1 MTFSSLTTGRAPLA
15 DFNRWVD
22 SLMANYKK
30 EIERSVPVAK
40 ESSWISHT
48 VQKEAIQNSSDALDK
63 DSADKW
69 CVTLEMDDNL
79 PPKFVAIIDQGTCGL
94 TGRAIVSKD
103 ELDEM
108 EEKEPEKYQQERWAR
123 FEALSFPNIDPIGKG
138 SKGQGKWTFI
148 GASEEKTI
156 VYDTLRKDARY
167 RVGGWFGDKQLFQD
181 PPEGYFAEELIKKE
195 FGLKPLERIGT
206 RIIIK
211 MPKKE
216 LWEGFLPIL
225 DSPIAK
231 YIGETWWELLKSGAV
246 IFAKWREYIV
256 KIGSPPYYTDDFIQK
271 NKEETWVVNDCGLN
285 WPKNPKARVKELVII
300 RSKAVIPEGFRGIAI
315 QRGGMKI
322 RNFDVTTENPAIT
335 PEIAESIY
343 GWIVFNEEGE
353 KELRTIE
360 DTTHYDFSSS
370 LGTFGFHVFGKN
382 GWLIQEVRKFAEKE
396 LGLGPEDKKKSGR
409 SDVLAVNKLNR
420 FASKH
425 NLGEKGRHVLPTTG
439 KKPAKLEEEI
449 RIKMP
454 KPVFPHL
461 ETRRVE
467 YGEAVTGI
475 TVSIVNDTSVLRK
488 IKLLLTLKT
497 VSRKG
502 IPERVLKQ
510 FVEKELAVA
519 AAGESETFG
528 PFQVVFD
535 KHKFKDGTYAVE
547 AEIVLLEGDVLDEKF
562 GKGMVLDQDREL
574 IYLNEDPPTG
584 KGLFEFIDRI
594 PFKDFDKT
602 LQYRVEEKDDRYR
615 IQINILHPAYVHVE
629 EVDALLSEHKYYNKI
644 DFPNPLLDYE
654 IEIGAEA
661 IAHHDLRKEANLIRD
676 GKAKKS
682 FVEQRDKDEKAF
694 FIKVMDQASRI
705 AQEIRYEIL

>member
-30 EIERSVPVAK
+30 EIERNVPITK
-40 ESSWISHT
+40 EPTWVSHA
-48 VQKEAIQNSSDALDK
+48 VQKEAIQNSSDALDTG
-63 DSADKW
+63 SADKW
-69 CVTLEMDDNL
+69 CVIFEMDDSL
-79 PPKFVAIIDQGTCGL
+79 PPKYIAIIDQGTCGL
-94 TGRAIVSKD
+94 TGRTIVLKE

-108 EEKEPEKYQQERWAR
+108 EEKEPQKYQEERWAR
-123 FEALSFPNIDPIGKG
+123 FEALSFPNIDPVGKG

-148 GASEEKTI
+148 GASEEKSI
-156 VYDTLRKDARY
+156 VYDTLRKDAKY
-167 RVGGWFGDKQLFQD
+167 RVGGWFGDKQLLQD

-231 YIGETWWELLKSGAV
+231 YIGETWWELLKNGAS
-246 IFAKWREYIV
+246 ILAKWRGHVV
-256 KIGSPPYYTDDFIQK
+256 KIEVPQYYTDSFVQK
-271 NKEETWVVNDCGLN
+271 NMEETWIVKDCDLN
-285 WPKNPKARVKELVII
+285 WPKNPKARAKELVIVH
-300 RSKAVIPEGFRGIAI
+300 SKSVIPEGFRGIAI

-322 RNFDVTTENPAIT
+322 RNFDVRTENPAIT

-343 GWIVFNEEGE
+343 GWIIFNEEGE
-353 KELRTIE
+353 KELRAIE

-396 LGLGPEDKKKSGR
+396 LGLGSEGEKKSGR

-425 NLGEKGRHVLPTTG
+425 DLGEKGRAVPPTTG
-439 KKPAKLEEEI
+439 KKRTKLEEI

-454 KPVFPHL
+454 KPIFPHP

-467 YGEAVTGI
+467 YGESVTGI
-475 TVSIVNDTSVLRK
+475 VVSVVNDTSVLRK
-488 IKLLLTLKT
+488 VKLLLTLKT

-510 FVEKELAVA
+510 FIEMELTVGATS
-519 AAGESETFG
+519 ESETFG
-528 PFQVVFD
+528 PFKIVFD
-535 KHKFKDGTYAVE
+535 QHRFKDGTYAVE
-547 AEIVLLEGDVLDEKF
+547 AEIVVLEGDVLDEKF
-562 GKGMVLDQDREL
+562 GKGMLLDQDREL

-602 LQYRVEEKDDRYR
+602 LQYRVEEKDDKNR
-615 IQINILHPAYVHVE
+615 IQINILHPAYRHVE
-629 EVDALLSEHKYYNKI
+629 EVDALLSEHKYYRKS

-661 IAHHDLRKEANLIRD
+661 IAHYDLTKEANLIPD
-676 GKAKKS
+676 EKVKKN
-682 FVEQRDKDEKAF
+682 FIEQRDKDEKTF
-694 FIKVMDQASRI
+694 FIVVMEQASRI
-705 AQEIRYEIL
+705 AQGIRYEIL

>member
-30 EIERSVPVAK
+30 EIERSVPITK
-40 ESSWISHT
+40 ESTWVSHA

-63 DSADKW
+63 GSADKW
-69 CVTLEMDDNL
+69 CVIFEMDDSL
-79 PPKFVAIIDQGTCGL
+79 PPKYIAIVDQGTCGL
-94 TGRAIVSKD
+94 TGKAIVSKE

-108 EEKEPEKYQQERWAR
+108 EEKEPQKYQAERWAR
-123 FEALSFPNIDPIGKG
+123 FEALSFPNIDPVGKG
-138 SKGQGKWTFI
+138 SKGQGKWAFV
-148 GASEEKTI
+148 GASEEKSI
-156 VYDTLRKDARY
+156 VYDTLRKDAKY
-167 RVGGWFGDKQLFQD
+167 RVGGWFGDRQLLQD

-216 LWEGFLPIL
+216 LWDGFLPIL

-231 YIGETWWELLKSGAV
+231 YIGETWWELLKNGTSILV
-246 IFAKWREYIV
+246 KWRGHVV
-256 KIGSPPYYTDDFIQK
+256 KIEVPQYYTDNFVQ
-271 NKEETWVVNDCGLN
+271 NNMEETWIVKDCDLN
-285 WPKNPKARVKELVII
+285 WPKNPKARAKELVIVH
-300 RSKAVIPEGFRGIAI
+300 SKSVIPEGFRGIAI

-322 RNFDVTTENPAIT
+322 RNFDVRTENPAIT

-343 GWIVFNEEGE
+343 GWIIFNEEGE
-353 KELRTIE
+353 KELRAIE

-382 GWLIQEVRKFAEKE
+382 GWLVQEVRKFGEKE
-396 LGLGPEDKKKSGR
+396 LGLGSEGEKKSGR

-425 NLGEKGRHVLPTTG
+425 DLGEKGRPVPPTIG
-439 KKPAKLEEEI
+439 KKRTKLEEI

-454 KPVFPHL
+454 KPIFPHP

-467 YGEAVTGI
+467 YGESVTDI
-475 TVSIVNDTSVLRK
+475 VVSVVNDTSVLRK
-488 IKLLLTLKT
+488 VKLSLTLKA

-510 FVEKELAVA
+510 FIETELTVGA
-519 AAGESETFG
+519 ASESETFG
-528 PFQVVFD
+528 PFKIVFD
-535 KHKFKDGTYAVE
+535 QHRFKDGTYAVE

-562 GKGMVLDQDREL
+562 GKGMLLDQDREL

-602 LQYRVEEKDDRYR
+602 LQYRVKEKDDKYR
-615 IQINILHPAYVHVE
+615 IQINILHPAYRHVE
-629 EVDALLSEHKYYNKI
+629 EVDALLSEHKYYRKS

-661 IAHHDLRKEANLIRD
+661 IAHYDLRKEANLIPD
-676 GKAKKS
+676 EKAKKN
-682 FVEQRDKDEKAF
+682 FIEQRNKDEKTF
-694 FIKVMDQASRI
+694 FIEVMEQASRI
-705 AQEIRYEIL
+705 AQGIRYEIL